1 MTSVNDEKIPGESD
15 GPSLPNHV
23 SDSVQTILR
32 MHEAHEHKAS
42 RGQRIVEG
50 TTRRVGQPAVILA
63 ILTLLLSWMAGNA
76 IAAIFHRAPLDP
88 PPFVFLELA
97 ASLAALLMTALVLTT
112 QRRADRLADERARL
126 TLELALL
133 GEHKTAKII
142 ELLESLRR
150 DHPDIADRSDAE
162 ATAMS
167 TPADADVVLG
177 VIRGD

>member
-1 MTSVNDEKIPGESD
+1 MTSLHREQLDAAINSPQ
-15 GPSLPNHV
+15 LPTHV

-32 MHEAHEHKAS
+32 MHEAHEHRAS
-42 RGQRIVEG
+42 KGQRIVEG
-50 TTRRVGQPAVILA
+50 MTHRVAQPGIILA
-63 ILTLLLSWMAGNA
+63 ALAVLLFWMIGNA
-76 IAAIFHRAPLDP
+76 LAATFGRTPLDP
-88 PPFVFLELA
+88 PPFAFLEVA
-97 ASLAALLMTALVLTT
+97 VSVAALLMTALVLAT
-112 QRRADRLADERARL
+112 QRRADRLADARARL
-126 TLELALL
+126 ILELSLL

-150 DHPDIADRSDAE
+150 DDPGIANHSDAE